1 MVIEGEVFA
10 VCHIH
15 LTKKQKIAVVYIFF
29 VKNPTS
35 TNFSFIL
42 LRKHMSSSCRTLQ
55 ICKCKNK
62 LIHKH
67 NYCLTLLQFVCK
79 A

>member
-29 VKNPTS
+29 
-35 TNFSFIL
+35 
-42 LRKHMSSSCRTLQ
+42 
-55 ICKCKNK
+55 CKESYLN
-62 LIHKH
+62 
-67 NYCLTLLQFVCK
+67 
-79 A
+79 

>member
-35 TNFSFIL
+35 TNFLSFCCGNTCH
-42 LRKHMSSSCRTLQ
+42 RPAEPFRYANVRT
-55 ICKCKNK
+55 N
-62 LIHKH
+62 
-67 NYCLTLLQFVCK
+67 
-79 A
+79 